1 MKKLIMLLAV
11 ASLML
16 STLLTA
22 VPVHAQPTID
32 GTLVSGEW
40 DAYYLGTSETTWAG
54 GMSVDVYGFADD
66 GFLYVAYKVDIPS
79 SPGFA
84 TALILGIPPNF
95 YYKTPQT
102 AAWPDPGYTI
112 FEMTYPWVMQTDGTD
127 WVVVYPDL
135 ASMVA
140 AGIEIGL
147 NTNWWNHNGEAE
159 LKIPLS
165 LLTYAGTDG
174 VIRISGQYWQYDWAT
189 PFYVTLPATYL
200 LEDLKAEI
208 NALSAADLKKPAGD
222 RKVALCDKIDD
233 VIAKII
239 AGDYTGAVM
248 KLEQDIKPKLDGISP
263 PSWLTTAHPELVDKI
278 NSVIDYLT

>member
-1 MKKLIMLLAV
+1 LAV

-32 GTLVSGEW
+32 GTLAPGEW
-40 DAYYLGTSETTWAG
+40 DAYYLGTSETTWEG
-54 GMSVDVYGFADD
+54 GMSVEVYGFADD
-66 GFLYVAYKVDIPS
+66 GYLYVAYKVDIPS
-79 SPGFA
+79 SPGFV

-208 NALSAADLKKPAGD
+208 NALPYGDFKPPATDRRAALI
-222 RKVALCDKIDD
+222 DKIND
-233 VIAKII
+233 VIAKID
-239 AGDYTGAVM
+239 AGDYKGAIM
-248 KLEQDIKPKLDGISP
+248 KLNMDIRPKLDVNAKQT
-263 PSWLTTAHPELVDKI
+263 WLVQPHPELLAKI
-278 NSVIDYLT
+278 DTVVGILQGML